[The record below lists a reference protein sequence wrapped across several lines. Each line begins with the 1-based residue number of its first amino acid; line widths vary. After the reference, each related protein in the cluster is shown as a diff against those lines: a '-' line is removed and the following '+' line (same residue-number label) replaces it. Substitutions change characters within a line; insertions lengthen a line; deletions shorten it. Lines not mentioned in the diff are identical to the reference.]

1 VGIDLAD
8 YARSHVCYELR
19 MLVGTHALLSRA
31 VEPIEHDAAVESF
44 LLHARVLDDFLGCA
58 EPRKGDVVARHYV
71 DTWQPVHPLTPE
83 LRRSIDKRLAQL
95 TEERVDKESIQILSI
110 LAAVAAGFRRFLGTL
125 PAEQQP
131 WFAQAAR
138 QISALS
144 PFVFVKAASDAS
156 GPDAFTDEI

>member
-1 VGIDLAD
+1 
-8 YARSHVCYELR
+8 
-19 MLVGTHALLSRA
+19 
-31 VEPIEHDAAVESF
+31 
-44 LLHARVLDDFLGCA
+44 
-58 EPRKGDVVARHYV
+58 
-71 DTWQPVHPLTPE
+71 VHPLTPE